1 MTHKSISYSENG
13 WTDAEL
19 ALLWMVCD
27 FDQQTCDKANGN
39 VHILLLD
46 GHSSHYSLEL
56 LKYACAHN
64 IIILGYPP
72 HCTHA
77 LQGLD
82 VVCFAKMKEAWK
94 TEIKAFKS
102 LHLQAVKKADFTGVF
117 GNAFLKAFTKPLV
130 ESAFSATGIHPF
142 DHDIITPQQ
151 TMASEATSTTA
162 GFGVQQPSPV
172 HAILH
177 AWQTAQTPISSS
189 DQSHALPVA
198 TVTHMLVS
206 PLLPTAPASSN
217 IDSTLQFGMAALWE
231 TFLSHVAT
239 GPLQM
244 RSHLLS

>member
-19 ALLWMVCD
+19 ALLWMVHD

-82 VVCFAKMKEAWK
+82 VVCFAKMKEDWK
-94 TEIKAFKS
+94 TEIKAFVS
-102 LHLQAVKKADFTGVF
+102 GHFIF
-117 GNAFLKAFTKPLV
+117 
-130 ESAFSATGIHPF
+130 FSKNT
-142 DHDIITPQQ
+142 
-151 TMASEATSTTA
+151 
-162 GFGVQQPSPV
+162 VQYRD
-172 HAILH
+172 L
-177 AWQTAQTPISSS
+177 
-189 DQSHALPVA
+189 
-198 TVTHMLVS
+198 
-206 PLLPTAPASSN
+206 N
-217 IDSTLQFGMAALWE
+217 
-231 TFLSHVAT
+231 
-239 GPLQM
+239 
-244 RSHLLS
+244 